1 MSNISSGKS
10 PLRDQKK
17 GVGFVLLNSSK
28 LNYQVYKESK
38 KKETSIFS
46 SYFLFFF
53 VGILFFSIIQSTNYQ
68 KKIHINNVKQEINK
82 KYSSKRI
89 FMKENNIK
97 KINSK
102 ILSEPTAI
110 NFLKNK
116 DLENKFKNN
125 ELILSKIYEQDKI
138 INQKL
143 EEQNKT
149 LRFLEN
155 QEQARKT
162 QRLGQAIL
170 NLNRL
175 GFFNFLN

>member
-1 MSNISSGKS
+1 
-10 PLRDQKK
+10 
-17 GVGFVLLNSSK
+17 
-28 LNYQVYKESK
+28 
-38 KKETSIFS
+38 
-46 SYFLFFF
+46 
-53 VGILFFSIIQSTNYQ
+53 
-68 KKIHINNVKQEINK
+68 
-82 KYSSKRI
+82 
-89 FMKENNIK
+89 MKENNIK

>member
-1 MSNISSGKS
+1 MVNFSSGKS
-10 PLRDQKK
+10 PSEDKKK
-17 GVGFVLLNSSK
+17 GVGFVLVNNSTFD
-28 LNYQVYKESK
+28 YQDFKESQ

-46 SYFLFFF
+46 SYFLYFF
-53 VGILFFSIIQSTNYQ
+53 VGLLFFSLIQVTDYQ
-68 KKIHINNVKQEINK
+68 KKIHINDVKQEINK
-82 KYSSKRI
+82 KYSSKKT
-89 FMKENNIK
+89 FVTENSIK

-102 ILSEPTAI
+102 ILSESIAK
-110 NFLKNK
+110 NFLENKN
-116 DLENKFKNN
+116 LENKFKNN
-125 ELILSKIYEQDKI
+125 ELILSKIYEQDRI

-162 QRLGQAIL
+162 RRLGQTIL

-175 GFFNFLN
+175 GFFNF